1 MIKITKSTT
10 TKLERTVG
18 DVTERE
24 EETVV
29 ETFEYMDSSL
39 EETTVEKEKSLK
51 GQLKERYDVFAKET
65 TNLVFK
71 SLPYV
76 LVVSVIIGYA
86 NILGFSFENIM
97 EVIAKIIV

>member
-86 NILGFSFENIM
+86 NLLGFSFENIM